1 MCQMQIA
8 EIARLFIAGEREPWL
23 ASTKAVVFG
32 QRRVAKCTIQKCLH
46 RSLRLTMTSAF
57 EPQSNWLR

>member
-8 EIARLFIAGEREPWL
+8 EIAWLIVADECDPWL

-32 QRRVAKCTIQKCLH
+32 QAPLVRAGGI
-46 RSLRLTMTSAF
+46 
-57 EPQSNWLR
+57 